1 VAVGTGLLTALYL
14 ATPKETKEKL
24 TGSFRRGAEK

>member
-14 ATPKETKEKL
+14 ATPKETKDRLK
-24 TGSFRRGAEK
+24 GNFRRGAEK